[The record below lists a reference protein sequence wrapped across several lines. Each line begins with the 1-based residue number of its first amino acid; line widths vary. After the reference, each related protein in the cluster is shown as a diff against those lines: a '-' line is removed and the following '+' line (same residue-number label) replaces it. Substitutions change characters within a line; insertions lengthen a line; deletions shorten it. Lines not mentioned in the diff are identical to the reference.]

1 MVSLANEI
9 VTDSGF
15 VRCQLY
21 QAHVSLWTSVMVV
34 MVTVLG
40 MDGSYR
46 MAISIDCVVVVVTL
60 ALSGDLIIGL
70 FHNEL
75 FMLLFMSFT

>member
-1 MVSLANEI
+1 
-9 VTDSGF
+9 
-15 VRCQLY
+15 
-21 QAHVSLWTSVMVV
+21 
-34 MVTVLG
+34 
-40 MDGSYR
+40 

-75 FMLLFMSFT
+75 FMLLFMSFTCCFLVFM